1 MVSAVATSRLTFWAR
16 PGRSRGF
23 TLIELLV
30 VMAIVATL
38 LAVALPRYFLSLE
51 RAKEATLRQDL
62 AVMREAIDKFA
73 GDTGRFPESLQELV
87 DKRYLRALPK
97 DPITQ
102 SADTWSTATSSDGD
116 MPGITDVRSGAEG
129 AATDGRPFAEF

>member
-1 MVSAVATSRLTFWAR
+1 MTSLIATLHRRRA
-16 PGRSRGF
+16 GF

-30 VMAIVATL
+30 VMAIIATL
-38 LAVALPRYFLSLE
+38 LAIAVPRYFLSLE

-73 GDTGRFPESLQELV
+73 GDTGRFPDTLAELV
-87 DKRYLRALPK
+87 DKRYLRALPA

-102 SADTWSTATSSDGD
+102 SVDTWTTTASGDGD
-116 MPGITDVRSGAEG
+116 MPGITDVHSGAEG
-129 AATDGRPFAEF
+129 NATDGRPFVEF

>member
-1 MVSAVATSRLTFWAR
+1 MSAS
-16 PGRSRGF
+16 GRRRGF

-30 VMAIVATL
+30 VMAIIATL

-73 GDTGRFPESLQELV
+73 GDTGRFPDSLQELV

-102 SADTWSTATSSDGD
+102 SPETWTTSTSSDGE

-129 AATDGRPFAEF
+129 NATDGRPFVEF